1 MAKVIKNLFKLIMGL
16 LVTLVGVWLIVL
28 WASDVGFLIRILFKG
43 GIGVIVTLI
52 GLVILLLSA
61 SALKSE

>member
-1 MAKVIKNLFKLIMGL
+1 MANVTKNLFKLIIGL
-16 LVTLVGVWLIVL
+16 LVSLVGVWLIVM

-43 GIGVIVTLI
+43 GIGVLVTLI